1 MAILVT
7 PRTYGT
13 QSRCRVRALEHACTY
28 QPFAIAHALT
38 YTDEDQTA
46 YFRGRKL
53 IGKCARLP
61 EKYEGAI
68 VRIENEGERRKKNSS
83 EISSVKNDPDA
94 ELPAGES
101 IHITSTFN
109 EICTWTQG
117 SISSDFDQ
125 YAKCVDEWFSI
136 ADRVSFLNPLTATS
150 NPNSH
155 HQVEHVTSNL
165 SAERSAKRAWHL
177 SELDIC
183 VVGFSGIKLAP
194 WIPRNLQA

>member
-1 MAILVT
+1 MATLVT
-7 PRTYGT
+7 PRTYGI
-13 QSRCRVRALEHACTY
+13 QPRCRVRALEHACTY

-38 YTDEDQTA
+38 YTDEDQIV

-61 EKYEGAI
+61 EEYEGAI

-83 EISSVKNDPDA
+83 EISSVQNDPDA

-117 SISSDFDQ
+117 SINSDFDQ
-125 YAKCVDEWFSI
+125 YAKRVDEWFSI
-136 ADRVSFLNPLTATS
+136 AERVSFLSQLSMHTEWGTNAKVQKMVLYTTLLMSNYVTTS
-150 NPNSH
+150 YDAS
-155 HQVEHVTSNL
+155 VIKY
-165 SAERSAKRAWHL
+165 RDAKL
-177 SELDIC
+177 C
-183 VVGFSGIKLAP
+183 
-194 WIPRNLQA
+194 

>member
-1 MAILVT
+1 MLISGEKTSNRPSVVNLL
-7 PRTYGT
+7 PCGI
-13 QSRCRVRALEHACTY
+13 H
-28 QPFAIAHALT
+28 HDG
-38 YTDEDQTA
+38 YTGDTANLWNPTTLLNEDQTA

-53 IGKCARLP
+53 IGKFARLP
-61 EKYEGAI
+61 ERYEGAV

-136 ADRVSFLNPLTATS
+136 AERVHAY
-150 NPNSH
+150 
-155 HQVEHVTSNL
+155 
-165 SAERSAKRAWHL
+165 
-177 SELDIC
+177 
-183 VVGFSGIKLAP
+183 
-194 WIPRNLQA
+194 